1 MSDLTQMWTKEGRQV
16 FVNDDS
22 LAKAKSL
29 GWTKTKP
36 AKKSADKATDNGNG

>member
-1 MSDLTQMWTKEGRQV
+1 MSELSTMYNLEGKMV
-16 FVNDDS
+16 YVNDDS

-36 AKKSADKATDNGNG
+36 AKKPANKAVDNGNS